1 MSCLESPR
9 ADGFIDV
16 TFLYTIKDG
25 LASRSHGLNVARLA
39 DLPESVLAKAL
50 VKSKELEEKMEA
62 RVLSKRSDRFAV
74 ILKALMGSRAMEK
87 EHLVEACLAALT

>member
-1 MSCLESPR
+1 MQAASQRLTLPFLQRFPDSLSVHHMSCLESPR
-9 ADGFIDV
+9 PDGFVDV

-62 RVLSKRSDRFAV
+62 RMLAKR
-74 ILKALMGSRAMEK
+74 
-87 EHLVEACLAALT
+87 